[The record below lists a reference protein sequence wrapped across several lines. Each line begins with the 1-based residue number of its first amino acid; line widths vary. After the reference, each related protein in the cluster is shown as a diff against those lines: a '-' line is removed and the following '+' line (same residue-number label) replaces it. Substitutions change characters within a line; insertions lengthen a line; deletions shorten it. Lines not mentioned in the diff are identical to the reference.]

1 MRLLTE
7 NVVPIKRWVLVAI
20 LTMVSA
26 VCAVINVIVA
36 VRSADFWPAK
46 ITVFPFGTRRSAA
59 RTGSRVINL
68 QIFQLICHASSVS
81 AGASWP
87 SSSLPPVYKPRRHRR
102 SCLKSSAFSLRQPL
116 IGKALAAGSAN
127 HEVIVHRL
135 IPFVRL
141 GSANYDLFISA
152 LWARHQISFVIAF
165 SYASHIANLSLQLD
179 NSLVPMTDSFLQLP
193 NPFFM
198 NSRFNIR
205 AFTAIL
211 IHLPPFRSGWER
223 GFKPGNKKTRPAL
236 FGFKLNV
243 EMTRAVFYDVKAIG

>member
-1 MRLLTE
+1 
-7 NVVPIKRWVLVAI
+7 
-20 LTMVSA
+20 MVSA

-87 SSSLPPVYKPRRHRR
+87 SLTARANRTFDPIWPKAGFQIGPRR
-102 SCLKSSAFSLRQPL
+102 FF
-116 IGKALAAGSAN
+116 IGKHFEQLKGTDC
-127 HEVIVHRL
+127 EVIVHRL

-205 AFTAIL
+205 AFTYECLHIASCVSFAI
-211 IHLPPFRSGWER
+211 
-223 GFKPGNKKTRPAL
+223 
-236 FGFKLNV
+236 
-243 EMTRAVFYDVKAIG
+243 